1 MESNS
6 PLAVGSLQCEYMTN
20 PLGLDISS
28 PRLNWKIESSLYAV
42 LQTAYQLVV
51 FITEGKDER
60 WLYDSGKVLS
70 SQSICVELYNT
81 SFVSKK
87 RYYWKIKV
95 WDNQGHV
102 SDWSE
107 PAFFEFAFLSKDCW
121 SAKWIEPVQRPSQP
135 DLISHIEE
143 MFESVHKH
151 DTKDYS
157 SLNPCQFIRKEF
169 LVDKTI
175 TRARLYATAHAIY
188 DVEINGRKVS
198 YSQFSPGATAYDNYL
213 EYQTYDITDCL
224 EVGRSNA
231 IGIILADGW
240 YAGRIG
246 GPGTNMNYGDKL
258 GLLLQMEIE
267 YQDGTQ
273 QVIYSD
279 ESFKS
284 TTGPFLY
291 SDIFIGEMYDARMEI
306 NDWSRAGFDDKN
318 WQPVI
323 TNDLYGYDNLV
334 AEYGEP
340 VRSIKEMQAKKIITS
355 PRGERIVDFG
365 QNIAGRVRIRLSGEK
380 GTRVVI
386 EHSEILDE
394 EGNFLN
400 NIMGRN
406 KQQKDIYIMK
416 GTGNEIYEPRFTFH
430 GFRYAKI
437 SGYPA
442 ELKPQDVSAIVLG
455 SDLNISGHFECSDK
469 DLNQLQHNI
478 LWSQA
483 GNMFSI
489 PMDCPQRERAGWS
502 GDIWVYA
509 PTAAFNMDMNP
520 FLTRWLRNVQ
530 IEQRPDGQVPMLVPY
545 WKGYQT
551 MGEILFEGSH
561 TSAGWGDVCTI
572 LPWTL
577 YSIYGD
583 KRVLQENYPMMLKWM
598 HYIET
603 EAANNLPENLP
614 ADLSEEQKERQ
625 KYLWNTGF
633 HFGDWLIPSFL
644 SKENQ
649 QEGMIDCALSTKEVT
664 ASCFFAYSSDI
675 VAKVANVLGDSNTET
690 KYLALSEKIRTS
702 FAATYLDN
710 DAHIVANYQ
719 GVHVLALKLNMI
731 PLHLKTA
738 FFNNLIKLIADNDY
752 RLDTGFVSVPFLM
765 DVLCENGRYDIASRL
780 LYQRSCPSWL
790 YQIDNGATTLWE
802 SWSAIKPDGKRT
814 NVSYNHCAFGCVGDW
829 LYRYM
834 AGINFAHP
842 GYKEIVI
849 QPHPDSTLEYVKASY
864 NSVYG
869 AIESAW
875 LKTEKKLL
883 LNIEIPAN
891 TTAKIILPAA
901 NLVDVYCNGAN
912 IRQAHGIENS
922 WQNAEDVIVSTGS
935 GKYQFSYPYAEEFN

>member
-1 MESNS
+1 
-6 PLAVGSLQCEYMTN
+6 MTN
-20 PLGLDISS
+20 PVGLDIAH
-28 PRLNWKIESSLYAV
+28 PRLNWKIESPLHGV
-42 LQTAYQLVV
+42 LQTAYQLVI
-51 FITEGKDER
+51 FDAEGSVEKR
-60 WLYDSGKVLS
+60 VYDSGKVPS
-70 SQSICVELYNT
+70 SQSVGVELHNMDFA
-81 SFVSKK
+81 SRK
-87 RYYWKIKV
+87 RYYWQIKV
-95 WDNQGHV
+95 WDNKGNV

-107 PAFFEFAFLSKDCW
+107 RAFFEFAFLTQDCW

-135 DLISHIEE
+135 DLIGSIEE
-143 MFESVHKH
+143 MFESVHEN

-157 SLNPCQFIRKEF
+157 SLNPCLFIRKEF
-169 LVDKTI
+169 LVGNAI
-175 TRARLYATAHAIY
+175 ARARLYATAHGIY
-188 DVEINGRKVS
+188 DVEINGGKIGH
-198 YSQFSPGATAYDNYL
+198 SQFSPGVTAYDDYL

-224 EVGRSNA
+224 SQGGNNA

-258 GLLLQMEIE
+258 GLLMQLEIE
-267 YQDGTQ
+267 YQDGTR

-279 ESFKS
+279 ESFKG
-284 TTGPFLY
+284 TTGPFIY
-291 SDIFIGEMYDARMEI
+291 ADIFIGEMYDARREI
-306 NDWSRAGFDDKN
+306 NGWSQTGYDDKD
-318 WQPVI
+318 WRPVI
-323 TNDLYGYDNLV
+323 INNRYGYDNLV

-340 VRSIKEMQAKKIITS
+340 VRPIKEIKAQNIIIS
-355 PRGERIVDFG
+355 PRGERIIDFG
-365 QNIAGRVRIRLSGEK
+365 QIIAGRVRIRLSGNK
-380 GTRVVI
+380 GDRVVI

-394 EGNFLN
+394 QGNFLN

-406 KQQKDIYIMK
+406 KQQKDIYILK
-416 GTGNEIYEPRFTFH
+416 GTESEIYQPRFTFH

-437 SGYPA
+437 SDYPA
-442 ELKPQDVSAIVLG
+442 ELQPDDISAIVLA
-455 SDLNISGHFECSDK
+455 SDLKISGHFECSDK
-469 DLNQLQHNI
+469 DINQLQHNI
-478 LWSQA
+478 LWSQI

-502 GDIWVYA
+502 GDVWVYA
-509 PTAAFNMDMNP
+509 ATAAFNMDMNP
-520 FLTRWLRNVQ
+520 FFTRWLRNVQ

-551 MGEILFEGSH
+551 MGKILFEGSH

-583 KRVLQENYPMMLKWM
+583 KRVLEENYPMMLKWLR
-598 HYIET
+598 YIEA
-603 EAANNLPENLP
+603 EAANNIPENL
-614 ADLSEEQKERQ
+614 AANLSEEEKERQ

-649 QEGMIDCALSTKEVT
+649 QEGMIDCASSTKEIT

-675 VAKVANVLGDSNTET
+675 VAKVANVLGDSNTEN

-710 DAHIVANYQ
+710 EAHIAANYQ
-719 GVHVLALKLNMI
+719 GIHVLALKLNMI
-731 PLHLKTA
+731 PQHLKAA
-738 FFNNLIKLIADNDY
+738 FFENLVKLIAENGY

-765 DVLCENGRYDIASRL
+765 DVLCENGRSDIAVRL
-780 LYQRSCPSWL
+780 LYQRECPSWL

-802 SWSAIKPDGKRT
+802 SWSAIKPSGERT

-829 LYRYM
+829 LYRYI
-834 AGINFAHP
+834 AGIHLAHP

-849 QPHPDSTLEYVKASY
+849 HPHPDSKLEYAKASY
-864 NSVYG
+864 DSVYG

-875 LKTEKKLL
+875 RITAGKLVI
-883 LNIEIPAN
+883 NIKIPAN
-891 TTAKIILPAA
+891 ATAKIILPAA
-901 NLVDVYCNGAN
+901 MSTDVHCNGGN
-912 IRQAHGIENS
+912 LQQASGIADIQ
-922 WQNAEDVIVSTGS
+922 QNAEGVILAAGS
-935 GKYQFSYPYAEEFN
+935 GKYQFSYPYTSRI